1 MHLRRLHLARHHGL
15 RRLVSSLSV
24 ALLIAF
30 TVQTAHATALDAK
43 RIGAASGATATTT
56 PDGVVH
62 LGWSRTDVKVTV
74 DGVPLPPAAGLG
86 SWAAF
91 HPCRTARPW

>member
-1 MHLRRLHLARHHGL
+1 MHLRRLCLAQHHGL
-15 RRLVSSLSV
+15 RRSVSSLSV
-24 ALLIAF
+24 ALLLAF

-56 PDGVVH
+56 LDGVVH

-74 DGVPLPPAAGLG
+74 EGVPLLPAAGWG
-86 SWAAF
+86 AWAAF
-91 HPCRTARPW
+91 SPMPHG